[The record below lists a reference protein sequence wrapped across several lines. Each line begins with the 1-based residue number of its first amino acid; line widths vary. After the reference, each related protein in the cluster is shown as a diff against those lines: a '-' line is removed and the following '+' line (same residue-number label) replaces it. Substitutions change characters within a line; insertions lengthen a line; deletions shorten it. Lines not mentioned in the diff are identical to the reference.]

1 MKGRFLFF
9 AEEIQFLH
17 EKSNVEGDVDLG
29 ENVSVWAFAS
39 IRGDEGKIIIGD
51 NSNVQDGAIIHGA
64 VSIGKNV
71 TIGHNAVI
79 HGAKIGNNVLIG
91 ISSVILDG
99 VEIGDW
105 SIVAAGSVVVPNS
118 KIEGGSV
125 VMGLPGKVARF
136 VNENDKKHI
145 QSACQN
151 YLDKIKDY

>member
-1 MKGRFLFF
+1 MAK
-9 AEEIQFLH
+9 QFLH

-125 VMGLPGKVARF
+125 VMGLPGKVARL
-136 VNENDKKHI
+136 VNENDKKYI

>member
-1 MKGRFLFF
+1 M
-9 AEEIQFLH
+9 ANQFLH
-17 EKSNVEGDVDLG
+17 EKSNVEGDVELG

-39 IRGDEGKIIIGD
+39 IKGDEGKIKIGD

-99 VEIGDW
+99 VEISDW

-125 VMGLPGKVARF
+125 VMGLPGKVIRST
-136 VNENDKKHI
+136 NENDKKYI
-145 QSACQN
+145 ESVCQN
-151 YLDKIKDY
+151 YIDKIEKH